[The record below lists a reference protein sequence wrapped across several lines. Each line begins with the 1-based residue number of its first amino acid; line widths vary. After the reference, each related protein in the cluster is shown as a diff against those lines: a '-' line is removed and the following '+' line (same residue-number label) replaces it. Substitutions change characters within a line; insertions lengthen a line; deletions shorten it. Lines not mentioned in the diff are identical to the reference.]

1 MSNPSSAMNEMVSLN
16 WLDWERA
23 DLEQRHMCGRTLSRH
38 DISKIGGKPKMSHI
52 KQLIKDKYG
61 ERSSK
66 IDDSDEQNFVRDS
79 HEKLRFRIKNE
90 SAQLVKYLY
99 CSLAKTV
106 GITSQGGGK
115 FSFVNIFDDI
125 LQKWDEASFL
135 RAFFVIRAAWDD
147 NPRWI
152 LTAEK
157 LVMNRLC
164 LQYENN
170 FETTMN
176 NFGCIAS
183 IISSEKTRKLRDF
196 NDNLRSKCGRMIKV
210 SMGLEKGVQKMGRRP
225 PCTFSQQTM
234 VVEHPKSMKNMD
246 KKYHQAPKRNSEII
260 TENDGRVNLLKCPCI
275 PSSFFFEAKNTFTL
289 VDYFGF
295 KPTIPIK
302 KEKNG
307 ILNKEQKTG
316 DKQKHARS
324 SRDKNRRKLK
334 KLSMTKKEAPQLSE
348 DDSDSNFSKTTKE
361 SNELTLNIESNIDPI
376 FNDEDD
382 VIGLQEERTL
392 EINETVPKIHVNTK
406 SLQEIEDFKKK
417 LMKEKEDSENLQDLK
432 LIEEVSTLSI

>member
-1 MSNPSSAMNEMVSLN
+1 M
-16 WLDWERA
+16 
-23 DLEQRHMCGRTLSRH
+23 
-38 DISKIGGKPKMSHI
+38 
-52 KQLIKDKYG
+52 
-61 ERSSK
+61 
-66 IDDSDEQNFVRDS
+66 
-79 HEKLRFRIKNE
+79 
-90 SAQLVKYLY
+90 
-99 CSLAKTV
+99 
-106 GITSQGGGK
+106 
-115 FSFVNIFDDI
+115 
-125 LQKWDEASFL
+125 
-135 RAFFVIRAAWDD
+135 
-147 NPRWI
+147 
-152 LTAEK
+152 
-157 LVMNRLC
+157 
-164 LQYENN
+164 
-170 FETTMN
+170 
-176 NFGCIAS
+176 
-183 IISSEKTRKLRDF
+183 
-196 NDNLRSKCGRMIKV
+196 
-210 SMGLEKGVQKMGRRP
+210 
-225 PCTFSQQTM
+225 
-234 VVEHPKSMKNMD
+234 
-246 KKYHQAPKRNSEII
+246 
-260 TENDGRVNLLKCPCI
+260 
-275 PSSFFFEAKNTFTL
+275 

-334 KLSMTKKEAPQLSE
+334 KLSMSKKEAPQLSE